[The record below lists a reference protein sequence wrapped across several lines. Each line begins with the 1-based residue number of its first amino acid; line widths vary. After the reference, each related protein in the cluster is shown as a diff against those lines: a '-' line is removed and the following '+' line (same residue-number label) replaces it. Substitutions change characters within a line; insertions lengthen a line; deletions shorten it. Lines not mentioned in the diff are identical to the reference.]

1 MKLLRPDVEGRVFD
15 QENTI
20 EMAPIDG
27 DKEGYWGKPTAT
39 LDWCEENYAVT
50 PYIAEFCK

>member
-1 MKLLRPDVEGRVFD
+1 MKLLRPDVKGRVFD